1 MDSMREIRSRMSSI
15 QKTMKITNA
24 MYLMASS
31 RLKKARAKLAL
42 TEPYFNKLQY
52 VIVDILAHTDE
63 GKQRY
68 FATDRDI
75 PEEQRKVAYIVIT
88 SDKGLAGAYNLNVN
102 RLTEHYI
109 RSSKTMMNKLFFVGF
124 SGRKYFSKR
133 PELGEIDMEHCYG
146 MAEPEIWRARKI
158 AEYVTGEFLNGDLD
172 EVYVVYTKMKNA
184 LTAEPERLRLLP
196 LVAGNFPVK
205 PMEDERT
212 YSTDYEPSPLAV
224 LDKVVPNYVKGMLY
238 GAMVE
243 AFASE
248 QNARMTAMQ
257 NATDNAE
264 EIVRELSLQ
273 YNRVRQAAITTE
285 LNEVVAGANAQ
296 EQ

>member
-1 MDSMREIRSRMSSI
+1 MDTMREIRSRMTSV

-31 RLKKARAKLAL
+31 KLKRARSRLQA

-52 VIVDILAHTDE
+52 VMIDILNHTDE

-68 FATDRDI
+68 FATDREI
-75 PEEQRKVAYIVIT
+75 APEDVKHGYIILT

-102 RLTEHYI
+102 RLAEAEI
-109 RSSKTMMNKLFFVGF
+109 RKTKHNKLFFIGYT
-124 SGRKYFSKR
+124 GKNYFAKR
-133 PELGEIDMEHCYG
+133 PELGEIDLDHCYSA
-146 MAEPEIWRARKI
+146 AEPELWRARRI
-158 AEYVTGEFLNGDLD
+158 AEHVINEFLSGELD
-172 EVYVVYTKMKNA
+172 KVHIVYTKMKNA
-184 LTAEPERLRLLP
+184 LTVEAEMIQLLP
-196 LVAGNFPVK
+196 LTHDMFPVV
-205 PMEDERT
+205 PEEDQRIKG
-212 YSTDYEPSPLAV
+212 YSTVYDPSPAAV
-224 LDKVVPNYVKGMLY
+224 LDKVAPNFVKGILY

-257 NATDNAE
+257 NATDNAG
-264 EIVRELSLQ
+264 EIVSKLSLQ

-285 LNEVVAGANAQ
+285 LTEVVAGANAQ
-296 EQ
+296 E